1 MQRLK
6 ILPVESKLFSVA
18 FFWYC
23 LQQLLGKIRIF
34 LVVFFYS
41 ANILRKRANKM
52 APKRAANPEAV
63 SLTTTVILTL
73 LHRSSWQHSY
83 QQEVKVPLL
92 LYISQSEKWNKKVDY
107 CCTWMFKTKL
117 PPFKEGRK
125 QEAKMLKELY
135 DGDFYILGST
145 APN

>member
-92 LYISQSEKWNKKVDY
+92 LYISQFERRTSWPQRNLLVHFLNSKTSEDEPCPAEVVFEVKH
-107 CCTWMFKTKL
+107 L
-117 PPFKEGRK
+117 
-125 QEAKMLKELY
+125 
-135 DGDFYILGST
+135 S
-145 APN
+145 